1 MDLSPMNLQVMIP
14 KSTEVGQVQHKLNHQ
29 AQVQQEAGAVRL
41 QQDDALK
48 QKQVRTREELED
60 GKVKDDQRQNTGGGT
75 GKRRQKNAD
84 PAEETAEENLA
95 VDAVR
100 GHHIDI
106 KL

>member
-1 MDLSPMNLQVMIP
+1 MDLSPMNLQVIIP

-29 AQVQQEAGAVRL
+29 GQVQQEAGAVRL
-41 QQDDALK
+41 HQDDALK

-60 GKVKDDQRQNTGGGT
+60 GKVKDEQQQNTGGG
-75 GKRRQKNAD
+75 GKRRQKSTMQ
-84 PAEETAEENLA
+84 PEEDAEENLA

>member
-1 MDLSPMNLQVMIP
+1 MNLQVVIP
-14 KSTEVGQVQHKLNHQ
+14 KATEVGQVQHKLNHQ
-29 AQVQQEAGAVRL
+29 GQVQQEAGAVRL

-60 GKVKDDQRQNTGGGT
+60 GKVKDDQRQNAGGGG
-75 GKRRQKNAD
+75 GKKHQKNTA
-84 PAEETAEENLA
+84 PAEEAAEENLA
-95 VDAVR
+95 VDTVR